1 MRRPW
6 RILPLRPLSHI
17 CPSPQGPS
25 SAISASLPSIGSKAK
40 DHQPSAQAGLPPHEA
55 NAEAIHFLD
64 SLRQEE
70 LLMLLFSETLVMVS
84 DTGEP
89 QGELTIDVQRGKY
102 KDEFGIMSYCPFVHA
117 SSRGYV
123 DGVLCGTSLLG
134 YLSWK
139 LEIVEQHN
147 QEFIKFHTLPM
158 ERKMRLL
165 KQDDELAVTRT
176 VKEGEEVKTKVIVF
190 PWHSIAGFISEA
202 ANLVLLRVMGW
213 RRTVPS
219 NARFLALDTEGKL
232 CYSTYQALGSQTIQ
246 VGRQQVE
253 VFIVEQTVHSEEGI
267 PMSYQFYLLS
277 DGHLAK
283 RIQVGSPGC
292 CTITKVPILREE
304 DAIEP
309 RPVFEKKPLVWEED
323 MELFSKFMDR
333 KEELRLSHNSY
344 LRQHPEA
351 HALISDFLLFLL
363 LRQPADV
370 VTFAAEYFGPFAMRR
385 ASTPALRSSNRP
397 SPFRALE
404 PEGSEAE
411 EGEAGSK
418 AGEGPAG

>member
-1 MRRPW
+1 M
-6 RILPLRPLSHI
+6 
-17 CPSPQGPS
+17 S
-25 SAISASLPSIGSKAK
+25 SKVQSKGSKAK

>member
-1 MRRPW
+1 MAAFT
-6 RILPLRPLSHI
+6 
-17 CPSPQGPS
+17 C
-25 SAISASLPSIGSKAK
+25 
-40 DHQPSAQAGLPPHEA
+40 LPP
-55 NAEAIHFLD
+55 
-64 SLRQEE
+64 
-70 LLMLLFSETLVMVS
+70 
-84 DTGEP
+84 
-89 QGELTIDVQRGKY
+89 
-102 KDEFGIMSYCPFVHA
+102 
-117 SSRGYV
+117 
-123 DGVLCGTSLLG
+123 G

-165 KQDDELAVTRT
+165 KQDDQLAVTRT

-309 RPVFEKKPLVWEED
+309 RPVFEKKPLMWEED

-404 PEGSEAE
+404 PEGGEAE
-411 EGEAGSK
+411 EREAGSK